1 MKVREVNMLKFA
13 ERAIALDLLQKSMND
28 PSPALPLLRGGGKV
42 SSFSLDK
49 GGLRGV
55 FRLLQQVSYKSLG
68 LISIY
73 TG

>member
-1 MKVREVNMLKFA
+1 
-13 ERAIALDLLQKSMND
+13 MND